1 MGHPEPFSD
10 SSSHMAIISIFLFCS
25 LNLYFEQSR
34 DSITIKL
41 ELTFNFIVAF
51 SFFVV
56 RFDPVLKAQVA
67 IQLRECPMVEMESC
81 SKGQLMLNIQPTVV
95 HLPKSC
101 LYMVFNSNVQI
112 APIE

>member
-1 MGHPEPFSD
+1 
-10 SSSHMAIISIFLFCS
+10 MAIISIFLFCS
-25 LNLYFEQSR
+25 LNLYFEQTR

-56 RFDPVLKAQVA
+56 KFDPVLKAQVA
-67 IQLRECPMVEMESC
+67 IQLLECPMVEMESC
-81 SKGQLMLNIQPTVV
+81 LKVV

-112 APIE
+112 APVE